1 MSMCRTRSYC
11 LALPGTRMSIR
22 LPKYRSDSSRTNEPN
37 NLIIV
42 SSLVIGLLA
51 GATGTY
57 FFEHGFHESGPVLLG
72 IVGILAGGTISGWH
86 NWCKFDRARRAHP
99 SGNMPQIR
107 FPWDYRPRQGSQR
120 HAFLGSAGAET
131 GDTRSLTGPVSN
143 IDESVWFDFPSA
155 NSPTREDV
163 RANSPTAKALR
174 LKSHRPPCRIC
185 CTITA

>member
-1 MSMCRTRSYC
+1 
-11 LALPGTRMSIR
+11 MSIR

-86 NWCKFDRARRAHP
+86 NWCKFDRARRAHTVAICRRLGFRGIIAP
-99 SGNMPQIR
+99 DKEVSAMR
-107 FPWDYRPRQGSQR
+107 F
-120 HAFLGSAGAET
+120 SAA
-131 GDTRSLTGPVSN
+131 
-143 IDESVWFDFPSA
+143 
-155 NSPTREDV
+155 RE
-163 RANSPTAKALR
+163 RKPAIPEA
-174 LKSHRPPCRIC
+174 
-185 CTITA
+185 

>member
-1 MSMCRTRSYC
+1 M
-11 LALPGTRMSIR
+11 
-22 LPKYRSDSSRTNEPN
+22 
-37 NLIIV
+37 IIV

-57 FFEHGFHESGPVLLG
+57 FFEHGFHESEPVLLG
-72 IVGILAGGTISGWH
+72 IVGTLAGGTISGWH
-86 NWCKFDRARRAHP
+86 NWCKFDRARPVHT

-143 IDESVWFDFPSA
+143 IDENVWFDFPSESA
-155 NSPTREDV
+155 GTGDPTNSLTP
-163 RANSPTAKALR
+163 
-174 LKSHRPPCRIC
+174 KSYG
-185 CTITA
+185 